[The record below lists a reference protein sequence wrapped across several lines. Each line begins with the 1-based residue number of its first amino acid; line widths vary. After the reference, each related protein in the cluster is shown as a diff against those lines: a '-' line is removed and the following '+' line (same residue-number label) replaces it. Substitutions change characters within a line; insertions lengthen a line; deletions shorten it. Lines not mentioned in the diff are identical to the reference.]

1 MGRTQQHQC
10 LPLHLVRIG
19 GERERKD
26 RDRDREIET
35 DIERGRERK
44 LKKIQRSGKKKID
57 IYVLINKV
65 STFSDTIWN
74 YRK

>member
-1 MGRTQQHQC
+1 M
-10 LPLHLVRIG
+10 RIG